1 LRIAL
6 KNSGY
11 LKKQDIG
18 RAIRIGEK
26 RSMSTTSIEGRFVYP
41 AIPRDCDKGCE
52 VSDCRAERTEPGLL
66 AILSL
71 SSWRM
76 LILETLV
83 LLALMAALR
92 HWFFDV
98 IQIPGMPHPYWLPV
112 LLASS
117 HYGVTGGMIATA
129 AASVVYLF
137 ELSPQSAAQDFYAYA
152 RMAAVQPT
160 AWLATA
166 LVLGGLRSLYI
177 YQTGELAENLA
188 ACRRCASHLADGLE
202 RATAEIAALERRIAA
217 DACSV
222 AALSRSFS
230 NIDLSDRWAAA
241 TSFGD
246 LFRVGAGATTFTIYM
261 KDSDGYVPV
270 LAVEDD
276 AIRPTKSIESLH
288 PTTIDAMVNE
298 NARCEAM
305 AKPGASYP
313 GIGRHVFLIPPP
325 DVSTEPLAA
334 IVCQTLRP
342 AQDEQQFRRRIDE
355 LSRAFATI
363 LSACADQP
371 SRVRR

>member
-1 LRIAL
+1 
-6 KNSGY
+6 
-11 LKKQDIG
+11 
-18 RAIRIGEK
+18 
-26 RSMSTTSIEGRFVYP
+26 MSTTSIEGRFVFP
-41 AIPRDCDKGCE
+41 AIPRDCDKSPGYGG
-52 VSDCRAERTEPGLL
+52 SDRRVARTEPGLL

-76 LILETLV
+76 LMLETLV

-92 HWFFDV
+92 HWFSGV

-177 YQTGELAENLA
+177 YQTAELAENLA
-188 ACRRCASHLADGLE
+188 ASRRCASDLADGLE
-202 RATAEIAALERRIAA
+202 RATAEIAALERRIAV
-217 DACSV
+217 DTCSV

-230 NIDLSDRWAAA
+230 NIDLSNRWAAA
-241 TSFGD
+241 ASFGD
-246 LFRVGAGATTFTIYM
+246 LFRVGAGATTFIIYM

-270 LAVEDD
+270 FAVEDD
-276 AIRPTKSIESLH
+276 AIRSTKSIDPLH
-288 PTTIDAMVNE
+288 PTTIVAMVNE
-298 NARCEAM
+298 NARCGAI
-305 AKPGASYP
+305 AKPGTSHP
-313 GIGRHVFLIPPP
+313 GTGRHVFLIPPAG
-325 DVSTEPLAA
+325 VSTEPLAA

-342 AQDEQQFRRRIDE
+342 AQDERQFRRRADE

-363 LSACADQP
+363 LSACPDQP
-371 SRVRR
+371 SRGCR